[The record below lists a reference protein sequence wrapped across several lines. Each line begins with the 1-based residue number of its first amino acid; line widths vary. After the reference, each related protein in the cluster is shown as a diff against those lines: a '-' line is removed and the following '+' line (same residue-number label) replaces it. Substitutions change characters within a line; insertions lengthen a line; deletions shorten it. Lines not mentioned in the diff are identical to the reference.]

1 MQHFSRQQLLARW
14 DESSDVLHEAVFSD
28 VNELTLDN
36 LAEKFRLSDDQRA
49 DMAHLCLL
57 VFLGFVSYR
66 NVAQELQSE
75 LGLDAATALSLYQGI
90 DAKIFEP
97 IRKDIEDNYLKFKIG
112 AVDEASVQKPSVVS
126 QVNLKTPQPEGTV
139 NLKKE
144 DTGPKILSVG
154 GLGAGDV
161 PAPRPLVGQ
170 EFSPA
175 PSLGGPSIIQKKQD
189 VVSAARSTVVPPQ
202 TDRDIFS
209 LSPKDRWGIENDDI
223 IASRRIMGQPQAAQG
238 GIAPAAP
245 IAGGQ
250 ILSRPSAVPPPGA
263 DAIKGNK
270 EDELLP
276 VVEEPRLPEVMPQAP
291 RPTARQSQQLGEKK
305 ILAPLPVPP
314 PPVPPLSRPQEIKN
328 VQEERGPSPVIN
340 PTITVNIQA
349 APQNVGF
356 GGGVASMP
364 SVGSAPAGGGAPVQP
379 VADSFVQRNQPAQ
392 PARPMQWAV
401 PAQPARQP
409 DVVVEIR
416 QTQGSGATP
425 DGGVV
430 YQNKQIKDEP
440 MPVRPMKMAQPVQ
453 SATPTHQITKEGGL
467 TAAPMGAGRQPS
479 VSSRPLD
486 PSEAID
492 IGPVIIHKHDD
503 PSVAHMQSGAQYKDL
518 SLGGFSRNFSAQV
531 PRQSAAPSVADVQIP
546 VSTPANVGAANPRAA
561 ASLGQPANGYQPA
574 ATPPVPQKKGGFFS
588 FFRK

>member
-175 PSLGGPSIIQKKQD
+175 PSTRGPSIIQKKQD

-223 IASRRIMGQPQAAQG
+223 IASRRIMGQPQVAQG
-238 GIAPAAP
+238 GVSSAAP
-245 IAGGQ
+245 IAGEQ
-250 ILSRPSAVPPPGA
+250 ALSRSSAVPPLGA
-263 DAIKGNK
+263 DATKGNK

-276 VVEEPRLPEVMPQAP
+276 VVEEPRLPEIVPQAP
-291 RPTARQSQQLGEKK
+291 RPAVRQPQQSEEKK
-305 ILAPLPVPP
+305 ILAS
-314 PPVPPLSRPQEIKN
+314 PPVPPSPTPSPSRTQETRS
-328 VQEERGPSPVIN
+328 VQEAHTPSPIVT
-340 PTITVNIQA
+340 PTITVNTQA
-349 APQNVGF
+349 APQNAGF

-364 SVGSAPAGGGAPVQP
+364 FADSARAGGGAPVQP
-379 VADSFVQRNQPAQ
+379 AADSFVQHNQPAQ

-416 QTQGSGATP
+416 QTQGSVVAP
-425 DGGVV
+425 DGGAV
-430 YQNKQIKDEP
+430 YQNKQTKDEP
-440 MPVRPMKMAQPVQ
+440 ISVRPMKTAPLVQ

-467 TAAPMGAGRQPS
+467 TAAPMGAARQPS

-518 SLGGFSRNFSAQV
+518 SSGGFSRNFSAQT
-531 PRQSAAPSVADVQIP
+531 PRQNTAPSVADVQVP
-546 VSTPANVGAANPRAA
+546 VSAPGTVGGANPRAA
-561 ASLGQPANGYQPA
+561 ASFGQPAGGYQQMT
-574 ATPPVPQKKGGFFS
+574 TPPAPQKKGGFFS
-588 FFRK
+588 FFKK

>member
-1 MQHFSRQQLLARW
+1 MIAIDQQKIRDRSEEIADTLLLTIFAPQTDVVL
-14 DESSDVLHEAVFSD
+14 DEVAQKNNFSSDQRHDIERLVQCVL
-28 VNELTLDN
+28 
-36 LAEKFRLSDDQRA
+36 
-49 DMAHLCLL
+49 
-57 VFLGFVSYR
+57 LGFLPARGLYDQIKDLTRGGDGVVLPIY
-66 NVAQELQSE
+66 QE
-75 LGLDAATALSLYQGI
+75 I

-175 PSLGGPSIIQKKQD
+175 PSTRGPSIIQKKQD

-223 IASRRIMGQPQAAQG
+223 IASRRIMGQPQVAQG
-238 GIAPAAP
+238 GVSSAAP

-250 ILSRPSAVPPPGA
+250 ALSRSSAVPPLGA

-276 VVEEPRLPEVMPQAP
+276 VVEEPRLPEIVPQAP
-291 RPTARQSQQLGEKK
+291 RPAVRQPQQSEEKK
-305 ILAPLPVPP
+305 ILAS
-314 PPVPPLSRPQEIKN
+314 PPVPPSPTPSPSRTQETRS
-328 VQEERGPSPVIN
+328 VQEAHTPSPIVT
-340 PTITVNIQA
+340 PTITVNTQA
-349 APQNVGF
+349 APQNAGF

-364 SVGSAPAGGGAPVQP
+364 FADSARAGGGAPVQP
-379 VADSFVQRNQPAQ
+379 AADSFVQHNQPAQ

-416 QTQGSGATP
+416 QTQGSVVAP
-425 DGGVV
+425 DGGAV
-430 YQNKQIKDEP
+430 YQNKQTKDEP
-440 MPVRPMKMAQPVQ
+440 ISVRPMKTAPLVQ

-467 TAAPMGAGRQPS
+467 TAAPMGAARQPS

-518 SLGGFSRNFSAQV
+518 SSGGFSRNFSAQT
-531 PRQSAAPSVADVQIP
+531 PRQNTAPSVADVQVP
-546 VSTPANVGAANPRAA
+546 VSAPGTVGGANPRAA
-561 ASLGQPANGYQPA
+561 ASFGQPAGGYQQMT
-574 ATPPVPQKKGGFFS
+574 TPPAPQKKGGFFS
-588 FFRK
+588 FFKK